1 MLAFATAAVR
11 SARNG
16 NVFVQRVKELCG
28 LDVEVIAG
36 ETEAEIGILGALGM
50 QDGAVIDVGG
60 ASTEITVQKDGKC
73 VYSKSV
79 YVGAVSVTDNC
90 GQDIILSK
98 TYIDKK
104 IEEFKSVPNVNYFAI
119 GGTATSIAAMLLQ
132 LEVYDSKIVN
142 GYEILVND
150 LKNLVEKLF
159 SLSVEQRKSLKGLHP
174 DRAEVIAN
182 GALILLSVMQR
193 ANVDKIIVS
202 ESDNLEGYLKI
213 KRK

>member
-1 MLAFATAAVR
+1 ML
-11 SARNG
+11 
-16 NVFVQRVKELCG
+16 
-28 LDVEVIAG
+28 
-36 ETEAEIGILGALGM
+36 
-50 QDGAVIDVGG
+50 
-60 ASTEITVQKDGKC
+60 
-73 VYSKSV
+73 
-79 YVGAVSVTDNC
+79 
-90 GQDIILSK
+90 
-98 TYIDKK
+98 
-104 IEEFKSVPNVNYFAI
+104 EEFKSVPNVNYFAI

-132 LEVYDSKIVN
+132 LEVYDPKIVN
-142 GYEILVND
+142 GYVILVND